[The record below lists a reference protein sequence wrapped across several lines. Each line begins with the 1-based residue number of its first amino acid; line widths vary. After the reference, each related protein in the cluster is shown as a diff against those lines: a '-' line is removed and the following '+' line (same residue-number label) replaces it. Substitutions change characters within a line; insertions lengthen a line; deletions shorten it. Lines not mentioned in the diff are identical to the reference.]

1 MKDVLKKL
9 FKNFAVLLLISAILG
24 IIVGI
29 VAGEKAS
36 VLSPFGTIFTRLLGM
51 VVPVLVFFSISS
63 SFANIGDAKKL
74 TRWAGKVIGYFLLT
88 TFIGTIIG
96 IVCGLIFKPGQG
108 LTIPDAEY
116 EVTTITA
123 QMFIDWLP
131 SNAVGCLAEG
141 NTIQIVFLSIFVGLA
156 TVFMPDGKSKETLV
170 NLLNAGQDLC
180 LQIIK
185 GIMYYAPIG
194 IFALMAASLSSLQGS
209 FLGEMANFLL
219 AVTIGFAVHIVLCYF
234 GMIKFIAK
242 LNPIRFT
249 KKLFPALITAFTTTS
264 SAGTMPVTLQ
274 CTKDIGVDDEVA
286 DFGIPLGV
294 TFNMDSMAVE
304 IPLYIMLGMYA
315 VGTAP
320 NVGQLVLFA
329 LMGVAFSI
337 GCAGVPGG
345 GLAIAVILVNAF
357 GLPVEVVG
365 WIAAV
370 FFYLDVTGTTMNI
383 WGDAVC
389 TAIVAKSE
397 GLFDENKFN
406 A

>member
-29 VAGEKAS
+29 AVGEKAS
-36 VLSPFGTIFTRLLGM
+36 VLSPFGTVFTRLLGM

-88 TFIGTIIG
+88 TFIGTLIG
-96 IVCGLIFKPGQG
+96 IACGLIFKPGQG
-108 LTIPDAEY
+108 LTLPDAEY

-156 TVFMPDGKSKETLV
+156 TVFMPDGKSKKTLV

-194 IFALMAASLSSLQGS
+194 IFALMAASISSLQGS
-209 FLGEMANFLL
+209 FLGEMANFLI
-219 AVTIGFAVHIVLCYF
+219 AVTLGFAVHIVLCYF

-242 LNPIRFT
+242 LNPIKFT

-320 NVGQLVLFA
+320 NVGQLILFA

-397 GLFDENKFN
+397 DLFDEEKFN

>member
-74 TRWAGKVIGYFLLT
+74 TRWAGKVIGFFLLT
-88 TFIGTIIG
+88 TFIGTLIG
-96 IVCGLIFKPGQG
+96 IACGLIFKPGQG

-194 IFALMAASLSSLQGS
+194 IFALMAASISSLQGS

-389 TAIVAKSE
+389 TTIVAKSE